1 VARCLVRFSDI
12 CHPAPGKSLWTL
24 ERGEQFM
31 PYNHTNE
38 YFRTL
43 GTLGISVLLMG
54 ILLGTVL
61 LHLMR

>member
-1 VARCLVRFSDI
+1 MA
-12 CHPAPGKSLWTL
+12 
-24 ERGEQFM
+24 
-31 PYNHTNE
+31 YNHTSE
-38 YFRTL
+38 YFKTL